1 MWKDSEKAKEY
12 RREWQRNFRENNPE
26 YIRAQYQKHK
36 EKKIKKSQEWYAKN
50 LIGSFEKKIRGLLY
64 IAKKRAKKKN
74 IEFSIG
80 AEDLEKVTHCPLL
93 GIEFSFSNTRASR
106 HDSPSIDRIDPSK
119 GYIPGNVWVI
129 SQKAN
134 TIKSNATL
142 NELKLIYTN
151 LKKKM
156 A

>member
-93 GIEFSFSNTRASR
+93 GIEFSF
-106 HDSPSIDRIDPSK
+106 
-119 GYIPGNVWVI
+119 
-129 SQKAN
+129 
-134 TIKSNATL
+134 
-142 NELKLIYTN
+142 
-151 LKKKM
+151 
-156 A
+156 